1 MRDLFMAVFNVRS
14 DRKLAKRATTT
25 TGNWEKE
32 LSKEEQVT
40 LTIKKDKENFESF
53 EY

>member
-1 MRDLFMAVFNVRS
+1 MLFRS
-14 DRKLAKRATTT
+14 DRKLAKRATTTTTTTTTT